1 MWRDLKK
8 TMTNVT
14 GIQIS
19 ERDKRIE
26 LPNEGVIEIRSTHY
40 PDNLRGAGLD
50 YAVLDEAAYMHPDVW
65 SEVVRPMLL
74 ESKGGA
80 LFLSTPRGQNWFW
93 HLYNLG
99 QDPAEED
106 WQSFQFAS
114 SVNPLVAYEELQEI
128 RRNTSERTFR
138 EEYLAEF
145 LDDSGEVFRGILQAA
160 TAPRGARFDPE
171 HRYIMGVDW
180 GKEHD
185 YTVLVVVDSST
196 RQMVA
201 IDRFNKIDYRFQRE
215 RLKVMADKW
224 KPSVIWAEAN
234 SIGTP
239 IIETLRGDGLPIR
252 PFMTTSKSKAPL
264 IEALSL
270 AIERGEFALL
280 HDDTLLAELASYE
293 LQRTAGGGYRYS
305 APAGLHDDMVIATA
319 LAWHGCR
326 YGGLR
331 IDFA

>member
-1 MWRDLKK
+1 MK
-8 TMTNVT
+8 NAT

-19 ERDKRIE
+19 EGDKRLE
-26 LPNEGVIEIRSTHY
+26 LPNGGIIEIRSTHN

-65 SEVVRPMLL
+65 AEVVRPMLL

-99 QDPAEED
+99 QDSNEPD
-106 WQSFQFAS
+106 WQSFRFAS
-114 SVNPLVAYEELQEI
+114 SVNPLVAYEELQAI
-128 RRNTSERTFR
+128 QRTTSERTFR

-145 LDDSGEVFRGILQAA
+145 IEDSGAVFRGVRQAA
-160 TAPRGARFDPE
+160 IAPLGAYHKHE

-185 YTVLVVVDSST
+185 YTVLVVVDSTT

-201 IDRFNKIDYRFQRE
+201 IDRFNKIDYSFQRE
-215 RLKVMADKW
+215 RLKVLADKW
-224 KPSVIWAEAN
+224 HPAVIWAEAN

-239 IIETLRGDGLPIR
+239 IIENLRNDGLPMR

-270 AIERGEFALL
+270 AIERQEFALL
-280 HDDTLLAELASYE
+280 PDETLLAELASYQLE
-293 LQRTAGGGYRYS
+293 RLVGGGYRYN
-305 APAGLHDDMVIATA
+305 APAGLHDDSVIATA

-326 YGGLR
+326 HGGLR